1 MLKRKIES
9 KIRDHLLSEDKKIML
24 IDGARQVGKTYI
36 IRHICKDLFKNFIE
50 INMFEDSI
58 NDKLFETPR
67 SAQDFLFTIS
77 ANYGNLLGEKK
88 DTLIFIDEIQTYPYL
103 LTILKFL
110 ADSNKYTYIASGSL
124 LGVTLKKTNS
134 IPIGYIKIERMYP
147 LDFEEFII
155 ANGFGDL
162 ALKSTKEKLNNF
174 ISLDDGV
181 HKTLMNLFK
190 KYLIVGGLPDV
201 VNTYLDTNNIVLVR
215 ELQSEIFNMYGDDAS
230 KYDENHKLKIKRVFE
245 MIPSNMENKKK
256 RIVVNKIDN
265 VKGKMFDD
273 YKDEFEYL
281 ISSGVALNVQAI
293 SNPTF
298 PLIQSA
304 SKNLLKLY
312 LNDVGLLTNILYK
325 NNVNAIIQD
334 ENSINLGSVYESVVA
349 SELKAHGNDLFYY
362 DNRNNGEVD
371 YLINDYNN
379 LSILPIE
386 VKSGK
391 DYTIHSALNKMLS
404 NKEYNI
410 KKAIVLSNS
419 REVTIKNNVIYMP
432 IYSVMFI

>member
-36 IRHICKDLFKNFIE
+36 IRHIGKDLFKNFIE

-103 LTILKFL
+103 ITILKFL

-124 LGVTLKKTNS
+124 LKVTLKKTNS

-155 ANGFGDL
+155 ANGFGNL

-174 ISLDDGV
+174 KSLDDGV

-201 VNTYLDTNNIVLVR
+201 VNTYLDTNNIALVR

-349 SELKAHGNDLFYY
+349 SELKAHSNDLFYY
-362 DNRNNGEVD
+362 DNRSNGEVD

-432 IYSVMFI
+432 IYYAMYI